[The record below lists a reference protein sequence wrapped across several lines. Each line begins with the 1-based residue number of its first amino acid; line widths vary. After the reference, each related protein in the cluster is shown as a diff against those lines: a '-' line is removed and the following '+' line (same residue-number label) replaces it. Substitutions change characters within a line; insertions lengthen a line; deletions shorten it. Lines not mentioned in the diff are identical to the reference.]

1 MGMSSHPP
9 ALDGSNIIAKMQRLL
24 AWQSNPDQRDRDLD
38 TWRKKAA
45 EASEQ
50 YHRFEEEQQEWYDA
64 FEGCRKIFSALLR
77 NIQSQN
83 RAYAVECQRLYRL
96 CEEECLKHGSG
107 SQAVSSEDNAPSNS
121 QENKPIIT
129 KTKVSIREMVD
140 ELARRQVEF
149 ATSRRE
155 EEKSLTKANQNHLTV
170 VHIDE
175 ESMEAAAKSAV
186 GVNPF
191 APLVKPTVKT
201 STMKTS
207 GGIVVKQESDKM
219 DVDDVDWTDAD
230 AVYHDARSLQIAMQQ
245 LRESMERCE
254 MLESDVD
261 IFFQERDDQ
270 LTLLEHVLLQ
280 RATGVPM
287 EKRLAGN
294 CNDGHGVNAV
304 ADRLLADKTLEELLH
319 LPPRHWDAFLCDAL
333 EALEPTGLMTRKK
346 KKTADHIN
354 MNVFVRHRSE
364 RGKMLVY
371 TPLSQFEDRY
381 LGLFPNDVTT
391 IYAPHRTG
399 RQPDAIV
406 NIRDQLVPSELAA
419 LENDALER
427 AYLQSDAAAL
437 ALHIKQLKQSIAD
450 VQKLQQEADVAL
462 HKAQISQRHVLLED
476 QAEYVQTMVQLAE
489 HGVISQ
495 EAFATLSSSI
505 DTSQAMAQYEAL
517 QQSLGA
523 IAGSSMAMGGDG
535 VVWGPGVATGN
546 SGNGGVNKAAGKG
559 GKQKKGSSTGVGLSG
574 GLGGGVAR
582 GASGSAFSALA
593 ALTAV
598 TEGAMFLQQ
607 QQNQAASAVSA
618 TTAATTTITAASSTT
633 AASNT
638 AAAATA
644 AVATTT
650 AKGSKG
656 NRNTSTGSLTVASE
670 ESSDAVASPIPAT
683 TNAPVATSTAAA
695 SRNSKNRK
703 SSGGS
708 AAAEPVPEPA
718 PVASAAP
725 APAVPAAEP
734 APSNARNGKARN
746 QRGQAATS
754 EPAMDEPAP
763 EPTPA
768 PATTTASNNKRKSEA
783 ISSDNGVTA
792 PAATTSSATEAES
805 SVAAAPAAKRQRVT
819 KK

>member
-1 MGMSSHPP
+1 
-9 ALDGSNIIAKMQRLL
+9 MQRLL

-38 TWRKKAA
+38 AWRKKAA
-45 EASEQ
+45 EASDQ

-64 FEGCRKIFSALLR
+64 FEGCRKIFSVLLR

-107 SQAVSSEDNAPSNS
+107 SHTVPSEDNAPSNS
-121 QENKPIIT
+121 QDNKPIAT

-149 ATSRRE
+149 AASRRE

-175 ESMEAAAKSAV
+175 ETMEAAAKSTV

-191 APLVKPTVKT
+191 APLVKPAVKT
-201 STMKTS
+201 STNKTS
-207 GGIVVKQESDKM
+207 GGGIVVKQESDKM

-304 ADRLLADKTLEELLH
+304 ADRLLADKTLDELLQ

-371 TPLSQFEDRY
+371 TPLSQLEDRY
-381 LGLFPNDVTT
+381 LGLFPNHVTT

-399 RQPDAIV
+399 RHPDGIV

-437 ALHIKQLKQSIAD
+437 TLHIKQLKQSIAD

-517 QQSLGA
+517 QQSLGV
-523 IAGSSMAMGGDG
+523 IAGSGMAVGGDG
-535 VVWGPGVATGN
+535 VVWGPGVAATN
-546 SGNGGVNKAAGKG
+546 SGSGGVNKAAGKG
-559 GKQKKGSSTGVGLSG
+559 GKQKKGSSTGVGLGG

-618 TTAATTTITAASSTT
+618 TATTTAASSTT
-633 AASNT
+633 AVST
-638 AAAATA
+638 AAATA
-644 AVATTT
+644 AT
-650 AKGSKG
+650 AKGGKG
-656 NRNTSTGSLTVASE
+656 NRNVSSGSLTGASE
-670 ESSDAVASPIPAT
+670 ESSDAVASPTPAT
-683 TNAPVATSTAAA
+683 TNATVATSAAATTATA

-703 SSGGS
+703 SSGG
-708 AAAEPVPEPA
+708 AAATEPVPEPA
-718 PVASAAP
+718 PVAPP
-725 APAVPAAEP
+725 APVPAVEP
-734 APSNARNGKARN
+734 APSNGASNSRNGKARN
-746 QRGQAATS
+746 QRGQAATN
-754 EPAMDEPAP
+754 EPAVEEPAP
-763 EPTPA
+763 EPVPV
-768 PATTTASNNKRKSEA
+768 PATTTTASSNKRKSDA
-783 ISSDNGVTA
+783 ISSDNGAAA
-792 PAATTSSATEAES
+792 PLATTSTATDAEP
-805 SVAAAPAAKRQRVT
+805 SVAAAQSAPAAKRQRVT

>member
-38 TWRKKAA
+38 AWRKKAA
-45 EASEQ
+45 EASDQ

-64 FEGCRKIFSALLR
+64 FEGCRKIFSVLLR

-107 SQAVSSEDNAPSNS
+107 SHTVSSEDKAPSNS
-121 QENKPIIT
+121 QDNKPIST

-175 ESMEAAAKSAV
+175 ETMEAAAKSTV

-191 APLVKPTVKT
+191 APLVKPTVKP
-201 STMKTS
+201 STNKTS
-207 GGIVVKQESDKM
+207 GGGIVVKQESDKM
-219 DVDDVDWTDAD
+219 DVDDVDWADAD
-230 AVYHDARSLQIAMQQ
+230 AVYHDARSLQIVMQQ

-304 ADRLLADKTLEELLH
+304 ADRLLADKTLDELLQ

-371 TPLSQFEDRY
+371 TPLSQLEDRY
-381 LGLFPNDVTT
+381 LGLFPNHVTT

-399 RQPDAIV
+399 RRPDGIV
-406 NIRDQLVPSELAA
+406 NIRDQFVPSELAA
-419 LENDALER
+419 LEDDALER

-450 VQKLQQEADVAL
+450 VQKLQQEADVAM

-517 QQSLGA
+517 QQSLGV
-523 IAGSSMAMGGDG
+523 IAGSSMAVGGDG
-535 VVWGPGVATGN
+535 VVWGPGVAAGN
-546 SGNGGVNKAAGKG
+546 SGSGGVNKAAGKG
-559 GKQKKGSSTGVGLSG
+559 GKQKKGSSTGVGLG
-574 GLGGGVAR
+574 GALGGGVAR

-618 TTAATTTITAASSTT
+618 TATTTAASSTT
-633 AASNT
+633 AASNATAT
-638 AAAATA
+638 AAAA
-644 AVATTT
+644 
-650 AKGSKG
+650 KGGKG
-656 NRNTSTGSLTVASE
+656 NRNVSTGSLTGASE
-670 ESSDAVASPIPAT
+670 ESSDAVASPTPAT
-683 TNAPVATSTAAA
+683 TNAMVATSAAAATATATA

-703 SSGGS
+703 SSGGA
-708 AAAEPVPEPA
+708 AAAEPVPETAPVALPA
-718 PVASAAP
+718 PVP
-725 APAVPAAEP
+725 AIEP
-734 APSNARNGKARN
+734 APSNGASNSRNGKARN
-746 QRGQAATS
+746 QRGQAATN
-754 EPAMDEPAP
+754 EPVVEEPAP
-763 EPTPA
+763 EPAPA
-768 PATTTASNNKRKSEA
+768 PATTTTASNNKRKSEA
-783 ISSDNGVTA
+783 ISSDNGAAA
-792 PAATTSSATEAES
+792 PLAATSTATDAEPSA
-805 SVAAAPAAKRQRVT
+805 AATAPAAKRQRVT

>member
-1 MGMSSHPP
+1 
-9 ALDGSNIIAKMQRLL
+9 MQRLL

-38 TWRKKAA
+38 AWRKKAA

-64 FEGCRKIFSALLR
+64 FEGCRKIFSVLLR
-77 NIQSQN
+77 NIQTQN

-96 CEEECLKHGSG
+96 CEEECLKHGAQSTT
-107 SQAVSSEDNAPSNS
+107 AEDHAPSNS
-121 QENKPIIT
+121 QDKPAST
-129 KTKVSIREMVD
+129 KAKVSIREMVD

-155 EEKSLTKANQNHLTV
+155 EEKLLTKANQNPLTV

-175 ESMEAAAKSAV
+175 EAMEAAAKSAV

-191 APLVKPTVKT
+191 APIVKATVKT
-201 STMKTS
+201 STTKNGS
-207 GGIVVKQESDKM
+207 SIVVKQESDKM
-219 DVDDVDWTDAD
+219 DVEDVDWADAD

-261 IFFQERDDQ
+261 IFFQEREDQ

-304 ADRLLADKTLEELLH
+304 ADRLLADKTLEELLS

-364 RGKMLVY
+364 RGHMLVY
-371 TPLSQFEDRY
+371 TPLSQLEDRY
-381 LGLFPNDVTT
+381 LGLFPSHVTT

-399 RQPDAIV
+399 RRPDEIV
-406 NIRDQLVPSELAA
+406 NIRDQLVPSELTA

-437 ALHIKQLKQSIAD
+437 ALHIKQLKQSIAE

-495 EAFATLSSSI
+495 ETFATLSSSI

-517 QQSLGA
+517 QQSLGVL
-523 IAGSSMAMGGDG
+523 AGSSLALGGDG
-535 VVWGPGVATGN
+535 VVWGPGVAAGT
-546 SGNGGVNKAAGKG
+546 SGNGGANKAAGKG
-559 GKQKKGSSTGVGLSG
+559 GKQKKGNSTGVGLGG

-607 QQNQAASAVSA
+607 QNQTTAAANAASTTTTTTTSAAATPATTA
-618 TTAATTTITAASSTT
+618 TTAAKGGKGNRNASTGSLTGASEESSTPSEAVASPT
-633 AASNT
+633 PAATT
-638 AAAATA
+638 AAAATS
-644 AVATTT
+644 
-650 AKGSKG
+650 G
-656 NRNTSTGSLTVASE
+656 
-670 ESSDAVASPIPAT
+670 
-683 TNAPVATSTAAA
+683 AAA
-695 SRNSKNRK
+695 SRNAKNRK
-703 SSGGS
+703 SSGGT
-708 AAAEPVPEPA
+708 AAVETVPEPA
-718 PVASAAP
+718 PVAPAAP
-725 APAVPAAEP
+725 APVVEAASSNG
-734 APSNARNGKARN
+734 ASNARNNKSRN
-746 QRGQAATS
+746 QRGQAAAS
-754 EPAMDEPAP
+754 EPAVEEAAP
-763 EPTPA
+763 EPAPA
-768 PATTTASNNKRKSEA
+768 PATTTASNNKRKSDA
-783 ISSDNGVTA
+783 ISADNGAA
-792 PAATTSSATEAES
+792 PSTTTTATTTNAEATAASS
-805 SVAAAPAAKRQRVT
+805 APAAKRQRVA